1 MRRVNFD
8 YGNTCPE
15 IDAAIREAK
24 AEIESFI
31 SDLLS
36 DACGLLE
43 KERRK
48 ALSEQYASDLYDNIE
63 SAFEKARSSNENM
76 RAEADRQISDLK
88 DEIDNLEHQV
98 KDLENRVET

>member
-24 AEIESFI
+24 GEIEAFM

-43 KERRK
+43 KKRLQEL
-48 ALSEQYASDLYDNIE
+48 AQIYADDLYAKIE
-63 SAFEKARSSNENM
+63 PAFEKARSSNEKM
-76 RAEADRQISDLK
+76 RDAADDQISDLK
-88 DEIDNLEHQV
+88 DEVNNLEHQV
-98 KDLENRVET
+98 KDLESRAEA